1 MLAGQAVALG
11 CALVQWCERKRGG
24 GRRKNGRKKNE
35 RVYILHYF
43 YLRSCRYKLQSIN
56 SAQIYRDQSRVRVSY
71 VGKER
76 MSKHSPNFTTLCWYI
91 YFIIFV
97 TELLTRQ
104 WERASLLVDKDSL
117 VRYFSRS

>member
-1 MLAGQAVALG
+1 MPDKQLHWGVL
-11 CALVQWCERKRGG
+11 WCNGVRGKEEEG
-24 GRRKNGRKKNE
+24 EEKNGRKKNDE
-35 RVYILHYF
+35 CTSSITY